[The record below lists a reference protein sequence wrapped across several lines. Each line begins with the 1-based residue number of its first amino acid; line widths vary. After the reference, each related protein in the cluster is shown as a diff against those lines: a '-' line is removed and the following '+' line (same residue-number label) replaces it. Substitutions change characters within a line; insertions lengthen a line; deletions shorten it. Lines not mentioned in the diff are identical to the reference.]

1 MVKSILKTSDS
12 QELPDN
18 LQDAQALAGLFSQ
31 VANESVTICRNVDP
45 SSVPGGDKTDLAEKT
60 GNMISMLNEMK
71 QRRYTINQPSPQP
84 TPPPPPPVT
93 QHTVDTV
100 NTVDTVYNYQDTRLV
115 TPQPVINNDDNQLE
129 LNLNPTTTERAIDLL
144 ERIENHLSKMYRLME
159 RVEQRELEQVA
170 KKAAKKVEAAAKKKV
185 KQ

>member
-12 QELPDN
+12 QDLPDN

-71 QRRYTINQPSPQP
+71 QRRYTINQPSPQS
-84 TPPPPPPVT
+84 TPPPPVV
-93 QHTVDTV
+93 QH
-100 NTVDTVYNYQDTRLV
+100 TVDTVYNYQDTRLV
-115 TPQPVINNDDNQLE
+115 TPQPVIDNDDNQLE

-144 ERIENHLSKMYRLME
+144 ERIETHLSKMYRLME
-159 RVEQRELEQVA
+159 RVEQRELEQIT
-170 KKAAKKVEAAAKKKV
+170 KKAAKKVEAAAKRKV